1 MGKKKWRRLKNNL
14 IHCKYCHSDFTDEDI
29 TIKKAIEECPC
40 KKTGSRCGLETFFV
54 KLPDKKEK
62 IVEEIKHEINRRERD
77 NNIPYHDKESKEQEE
92 TIPPILYFFIPD
104 SKTKLKLRMKI
115 K

>member
-1 MGKKKWRRLKNNL
+1 MGKKKWRRLKNNF

-40 KKTGSRCGLETFFV
+40 KKTGSKCGLETFFV
-54 KLPDKKEK
+54 KSLDKKES
-62 IVEEIKHEINRRERD
+62 IIREIKHEINNRER
-77 NNIPYHDKESKEQEE
+77 KSKIIFHMNEREEQEE
-92 TIPPILYFFIPD
+92 TIPPIIYWFIPD